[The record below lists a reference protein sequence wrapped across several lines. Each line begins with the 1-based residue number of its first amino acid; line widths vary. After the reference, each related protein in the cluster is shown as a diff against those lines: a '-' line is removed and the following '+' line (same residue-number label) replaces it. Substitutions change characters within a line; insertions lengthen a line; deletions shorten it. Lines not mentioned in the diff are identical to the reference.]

1 MYHSGLLTAFVV
13 YLVLLFLIAA
23 YAARSRS
30 SSSSLQAYYL
40 GNRGLGGCLLAMT
53 LTTSYI
59 SASSFIGGPGAAYHY
74 GLGWVAVAMIQLPV
88 VWFTLGVLGKKFAI
102 LARRYQAITLND
114 LLYARYQSRLLLYLS
129 SISLLVAFFATMTV
143 QFIGAARLLQT
154 VLGLPY
160 GHSLLIFG
168 ATITL
173 YTLIGGFRAM
183 VLTDLLQG
191 LIMLLGSGLL
201 LQGVITA
208 GGGLAH
214 TVHTLQQIDP
224 QLITPSGT
232 QAILTAPLLGSFWIL
247 VCFGTLGLP
256 HTATSCMAYK
266 NSRAMHQA
274 MVIGTAVLGI
284 VMLAMHLSGA
294 LGRALVPDLLVPD
307 QIIPTLM
314 MTVLSPIAAGIFLAA
329 PLSAIMSTVDAQL
342 LQCSA
347 TVINDLYLRYAPQA
361 REQPQRLARYS
372 RVVILLLSLL
382 LLLAAWH
389 PPKLL
394 IWLNLFAFGGLQV
407 VFLWPLVLGLYW
419 PAANAT
425 GALSSFLA
433 GVSSYLCLSILSLK
447 PWGLQP
453 IVPALLVSL
462 AAFYGGNRWGVCQA
476 RRDLIMNQR

>member
-1 MYHSGLLTAFVV
+1 MHHSGLLTAFVV

-23 YAARSRS
+23 YAARIRS
-30 SSSSLQAYYL
+30 AQSLQAYYL

-114 LLYARYQSRLLLYLS
+114 LLYARYQSGLLVCLS

-168 ATITL
+168 ATISL

-191 LIMLLGSGLL
+191 FIMLVGSGLL

-214 TVHTLQQIDP
+214 MIQTLQQLDP
-224 QLITPSGT
+224 QLITPGGA
-232 QAILTAPLLGSFWIL
+232 QAVLTAPLLCSFWIL

-274 MVIGTAVLGI
+274 MVIGTIVLGM
-284 VMLAMHLSGA
+284 VMLAMHLSGT
-294 LGRALVPDLLVPD
+294 LGRALFPDLWVPD

-314 MTVLSPIAAGIFLAA
+314 MSVLSPIAAGIFLAA

-347 TVINDLYLRYAPQA
+347 TVINDLYLRYDPQA

-372 RVVILLLSLL
+372 RTVILLLSLL

-389 PPKLL
+389 PPQLL

-407 VFLWPLVLGLYW
+407 VFLWPLVFGLYW

-433 GVSSYLCLSILSLK
+433 GVGSYLCFSALSLK
-447 PWGLQP
+447 LWGFQP
-453 IVPALLVSL
+453 IVPALLISL
-462 AAFYGGNRWGVCQA
+462 GAFYGGNRWGACQA
-476 RRDLIMNQR
+476 RGDLIVNPR